1 MSNKESQKD
10 KMCGLESIYNE
21 VQIQTYEQNGLF
33 GGQFYAHVDL
43 PAGLKII
50 FKDLRK
56 KG

>member
-10 KMCGLESIYNE
+10 ELCVLESIYNE
-21 VQIQTYEQNGLF
+21 NEIQTYEENDHF

-43 PAGLKII
+43 PAGFRII

>member
-21 VQIQTYEQNGLF
+21 VQIQTYEQDGLF

-43 PAGLKII
+43 LAGLKII